1 MKTANRT
8 IRRKPRSRAGFTLI
22 ELLVVV
28 AIIAVLISLL
38 LPAVQAARE
47 SARRTTCRNNLRQLA
62 LAALNFESAHKVLPT
77 GGQLNDFT
85 TPTNPSTG
93 QAAPFTTFSLFSF
106 FTAILPY
113 AEEQTISVQYDYTHA
128 YNDATSPQN
137 QTAAKTVIPWFLCP
151 TSPIDNPDPDGY
163 GTADYFPTVGT
174 DIDPA
179 TGVRN
184 QLTLVNGALGTTK
197 PPTIA
202 SVSDGTSHT
211 ILLAEAP
218 GRNFET
224 VQFGELGKYNDPVFG
239 SSSASSAK
247 QGWYWNGTA
256 TVLYTGGVVPTG
268 DTVPPSGKR
277 IPGRWAEP
285 DNGNIISGQANAYY
299 ISSANFFI
307 PNAINGNGFPQ
318 GGPGGFNQI
327 PSNPYTGTQGEP
339 YQIINPTAPATG
351 VYTAAPPA
359 GNPCGWYWNHCGPN
373 GEIFSFHPAGA
384 NVAMVDGS
392 VHLLSNLTDVITL
405 RRLVSASEQV
415 PTEGGTFL
423 Q

>member
-1 MKTANRT
+1 MKTTFRT
-8 IRRKPRSRAGFTLI
+8 PRRRPRSPRGFTLI
-22 ELLVVV
+22 ELLVVI
-28 AIIAVLISLL
+28 AIIGVLVSLL

-47 SARRTTCRNNLRQLA
+47 SARRTQCRNNLRQLA
-62 LAALNFESAHKVLPT
+62 LAALNFESATKTLPT

-85 TPTNPSTG
+85 TATNPSSGATP
-93 QAAPFTTFSLFSF
+93 PFPTFSLASF
-106 FTAILPY
+106 FTVVAPY
-113 AEEQTISVQYDYTHA
+113 AEEITIGVQYDPTHA
-128 YNDATSPQN
+128 YNDANAPQN
-137 QTAAKTVIPWFLCP
+137 QTVTKTIIPWFLCP
-151 TSPIDNPDPDGY
+151 SSSIDVPDPDGY
-163 GTADYFPTVGT
+163 GTTDYFPTIGT

-179 TGVRN
+179 DGVRN
-184 QLTLVNGALGTTK
+184 TLTLVNGATGTTK

-211 ILLAEAP
+211 ILLAEAS

-224 VQFGELGKYNDPVFG
+224 SQWGQLGKYNDPVFG
-239 SSSASSAK
+239 SSGSAAK
-247 QGWYWNGTA
+247 QGYYWNGTA

-277 IPGRWAEP
+277 VVGRWAEP
-285 DNGNIISGQANAYY
+285 DTGNIISGQANAYY
-299 ISSANFFI
+299 ISSSSFYI
-307 PNAINGNGFPQ
+307 PKYINGNAYPQ

-359 GNPCGWYWNHCGPN
+359 GNPCGWYWNHCGSN

-392 VHLLSNLTDVITL
+392 VHLLSDQTPGLIL
-405 RRLVSASEQV
+405 RYLVSAAEAIPV
-415 PTEGGTFL
+415 EGGTFL

>member
-1 MKTANRT
+1 MKTSSRT
-8 IRRKPRSRAGFTLI
+8 IRRRPRSRAGFTLI
-22 ELLVVV
+22 ELLVVI

-47 SARRTTCRNNLRQLA
+47 AARRTSCRNNMRQLA
-62 LAALNFESAHKVLPT
+62 LAALNFESATKTLPT

-93 QAAPFTTFSLFSF
+93 QVAPFPTFALYSF

-113 AEEQTISVQYDYTHA
+113 AEEATISVQYDYTKP
-128 YNDATSPQN
+128 YNDASSPQN
-137 QTAAKTVIPWFLCP
+137 QIAAKTLIPWFLCP
-151 TSPIDNPDPDGY
+151 TASTDTPDPDGY
-163 GTADYFPTVGT
+163 GGADYFTTIGT

-184 QLTLVNGALGTTK
+184 QLTIVNGDTGSTK

-211 ILLAEAP
+211 ILLAEAT

-224 VQFGELGKYNDPVFG
+224 VQYGGLGKYNDPVFG
-239 SSSASSAK
+239 SSSPSSVK
-247 QGWYWNGTA
+247 QGWYWNGTK
-256 TVLYTGGVVPTG
+256 TVLYTGGVLPTN

-277 IPGRWAEP
+277 LPGRWAEP
-285 DNGNIISGQANAYY
+285 DNGNIVSGQANAYY
-299 ISSANFFI
+299 ISSTNFFI
-307 PNAINGNGFPQ
+307 PNAINGNAYPL
-318 GGPGGFNQI
+318 GGPGGFTQI

-339 YQIINPTAPATG
+339 YQIVNPTAPATG

-373 GEIFSFHPAGA
+373 GEIFSFHPGGA

-405 RRLVSASEQV
+405 RYLVSANEQI

>member
-1 MKTANRT
+1 MKTTFRT
-8 IRRKPRSRAGFTLI
+8 PRRRPRSPRGFTLI
-22 ELLVVV
+22 ELLVVI
-28 AIIAVLISLL
+28 AIIGVLVSLL
-38 LPAVQAARE
+38 LPAVQSARE
-47 SARRTTCRNNLRQLA
+47 SARRTQCRNNLRQLA
-62 LAALNFESAHKVLPT
+62 LAALNFESATKTLPT

-85 TPTNPSTG
+85 TPTNPSSGATP
-93 QAAPFTTFSLFSF
+93 PFPTFSLASF
-106 FTAILPY
+106 FTVVAPY
-113 AEEQTISVQYDYTHA
+113 AEELTISTQYDPTHA
-128 YNDATSPQN
+128 YNDAVAPQN
-137 QTAAKTVIPWFLCP
+137 QVVTKTIIPWFLCP
-151 TSPIDNPDPDGY
+151 SSSIDVPDPDGY
-163 GTADYFPTVGT
+163 GTTDYFPTIGT
-174 DIDPA
+174 DIDP
-179 TGVRN
+179 TDGVRN
-184 QLTLVNGALGTTK
+184 TLTLVNGATGTTK

-211 ILLAEAP
+211 ILLAEAS

-224 VQFGELGKYNDPVFG
+224 SQWGQLGKYNDPVFG
-239 SSSASSAK
+239 SSGSVAK
-247 QGWYWNGTA
+247 QGFYWNGTA

-277 IPGRWAEP
+277 VVGRWAEP
-285 DNGNIISGQANAYY
+285 DTGNIVSGQANAYY
-299 ISSANFFI
+299 ISGTSFYI
-307 PNAINGNGFPQ
+307 PKYINGNAYPQ

-359 GNPCGWYWNHCGPN
+359 GNPCGWYWNHCGSN

-392 VHLLSNLTDVITL
+392 VHLLSDQTPGLIL
-405 RRLVSASEQV
+405 RYLVSAAESIPV
-415 PTEGGTFL
+415 EGGTFL